1 MRFLVLALIFAGA
14 AFAAEPAK
22 KANEPMAGKMKKPGM
37 KQGDVRKSAEKK
49 KKEMKPVLDQES
61 KSMEKKSR

>member
-1 MRFLVLALIFAGA
+1 VRLLLIALAFAGA
-14 AFAAEPAK
+14 AYAAEPAK

-49 KKEMKPVLDQES
+49 KKEMKPMLEEES
-61 KSMEKKSR
+61 NSMQKKSR

>member
-1 MRFLVLALIFAGA
+1 MRFLLIALAFVGA
-14 AFAAEPAK
+14 AHAAEPAK
-22 KANEPMAGKMKKPGM
+22 KASEPMAGKMKKPGM

-49 KKEMKPVLDQES
+49 KKEMKPMLDQES